1 MIRGMLPEPRKQEI
15 DHRTI
20 KLLVGLIA
28 LTLASVATVLARARL
43 DSISDAYYATDASR
57 NVFVGSL
64 FAVSAFLLAYN
75 GFSRREMI
83 ASKIASVAA
92 FLVAMFPC
100 TCAREIDSALPVHG
114 IAAST
119 MFLVLA
125 YLCFVFRRRATAKRY
140 PQAKTRG
147 RVYLVCGIV
156 ILACVAVLGL
166 DYLIKHAISDR
177 VPRLTFRGEETALIA
192 FGISWLVASRVLP
205 GITNPEERFSPFSD
219 RTPPE

>member
-1 MIRGMLPEPRKQEI
+1 VLPQPRKREI

-28 LTLASVATVLARARL
+28 LTLASIATLLAGVGL
-43 DSISDAYYATDASR
+43 ESISEAYYATDASR
-57 NVFVGSL
+57 NIFVGSL

-83 ASKIASVAA
+83 ASKIASAAA

-100 TCAREIDSALPVHG
+100 TCDREVDIALHVHG
-114 IAAST
+114 TAAAT

-125 YLCFVFRRRATAKRY
+125 YLCFVFRHRATAKGY
-140 PQAKTRG
+140 PQAKARATI
-147 RVYLVCGIV
+147 YLVCGVV
-156 ILACVAVLGL
+156 ILVCVAVLGL
-166 DYLIKHAISDR
+166 DYLTKHAIAGR
-177 VPRLTFRGEETALIA
+177 IPRLTFRGEETALIA

-205 GITNPEERFSPFSD
+205 GLTNREERFSPFSD